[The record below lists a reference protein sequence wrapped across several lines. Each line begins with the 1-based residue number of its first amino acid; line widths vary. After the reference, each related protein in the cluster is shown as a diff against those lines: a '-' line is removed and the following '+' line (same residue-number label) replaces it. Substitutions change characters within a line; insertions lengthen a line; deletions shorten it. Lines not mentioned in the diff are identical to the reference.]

1 MRALFLLLLLA
12 NLLFLAWSQWI
23 APAPPPPGH
32 ATPVADGAAEIRLL
46 REAPLGKE
54 LASDEVPV
62 ENAGQSEVPLAC
74 VSAGPFLDRAAAE
87 QGAARLEGRGFTSRL
102 RESLEEVRVGLWVR
116 VEGFA
121 TPADAANALAA
132 LRWAGIED
140 AYVIN
145 EDTGGTTISLGIFGG
160 QAGAAEATKIAKD
173 AGFEAVTT
181 DRMRESDVYW
191 LDVDPR
197 SNGGLPALEDV
208 ADGVPGGSPPLE
220 LRSCPQSGPDVATS
234 AREP

>member
-32 ATPVADGAAEIRLL
+32 ATPVADSAAEIRLL

-54 LASDEVPV
+54 LVSDEVPV
-62 ENAGQSEVPLAC
+62 GSAGHSGVPLAC

-87 QGAARLEGRGFTSRL
+87 QGAARLEGRGFTSRV
-102 RESLEEVRVGLWVR
+102 RESREEVRVGLWVR

-173 AGFEAVTT
+173 AGFDGFELELAEEHE
-181 DRMRESDVYW
+181 RIA
-191 LDVDPR
+191 
-197 SNGGLPALEDV
+197 GGLARAQALGVVDEVVEPARTRSAV
-208 ADGVPGGSPPLE
+208 AAAIPPNA
-220 LRSCPQSGPDVATS
+220 VF
-234 AREP
+234 

>member
-54 LASDEVPV
+54 LASDEVPA
-62 ENAGQSEVPLAC
+62 ESARQSEVPLAC
-74 VSAGPFLDRAAAE
+74 VSAGPFLDQAAAV
-87 QGAARLEGRGFTSRL
+87 QGAARLQDRGFTSRL
-102 RESLEEVRVGLWVR
+102 REAREEVRVGLWVR
-116 VEGFA
+116 VEGLA

-160 QAGAAEATKIAKD
+160 QAGAAEATKIARD

-181 DRMRESDVYW
+181 DRMRESAVYW
-191 LDVDPR
+191 LDVDR
-197 SNGGLPALEDV
+197 QSNAGLPALEDV
-208 ADGVPGGSPPLE
+208 ADGVAGGNPPLE
-220 LRSCPQSGPDVATS
+220 LRACPQSGPDTATS
-234 AREP
+234 GREP